1 MKYSCYQ
8 MNSNYDF
15 PLHFHFFCEFCPVA
29 GKAGYFCLSGIK
41 KIIKGGINSIP
52 IIIILTADTCLHMNC
67 MVKYTFPAVIM
78 VDNT

>member
-29 GKAGYFCLSGIK
+29 GKAGYSCLSGIK

-52 IIIILTADTCLHMNC
+52 IIIIFDCRHMSSHELHGQVYISCSN
-67 MVKYTFPAVIM
+67 
-78 VDNT
+78 NGR